1 MSLTFS
7 FSEKEF
13 DEVSVADD
21 DGDHVTEDVSVNPI
35 YGHSSDPD
43 SIPLDLIQS
52 PGDRPT
58 SMTMKSINNPNY
70 ESTLTIG
77 AQREKAASNPIY
89 QTANEFEQENPLYET
104 GAGEPERG
112 ISNVDVNPLYEP
124 GPAGSVGGGS
134 GSLADLN
141 PLYQSA
147 VSYRSQS
154 DFNPLYE
161 GASDVSPLY
170 ESAERQSHDPE
181 SGKVRRRVDSRSKKE
196 DKQCKEDE
204 LPIIGGE
211 SSYWH
216 RNDNGDDGLGVINR
230 GADVTF
236 NELYGSVEQT
246 DTSLQDSDPEAPPV
260 PPRLHAKRS

>member
-1 MSLTFS
+1 M
-7 FSEKEF
+7 
-13 DEVSVADD
+13 ADD

-35 YGHSSDPD
+35 YGHSDPD

-89 QTANEFEQENPLYET
+89 QTAADFEEENQLYET
-104 GAGEPERG
+104 GDGGPERG
-112 ISNVDVNPLYEP
+112 ISNVDMNPLYEA

-170 ESAERQSHDPE
+170 ESAEQQSYDAN
-181 SGKVRRRVDSRSKKE
+181 SGKVRRRVDSRSKR
-196 DKQCKEDE
+196 DDE
-204 LPIIGGE
+204 IPIM
-211 SSYWH
+211 
-216 RNDNGDDGLGVINR
+216 DGDDGLGVTNR
-230 GADVTF
+230 GADITF

-246 DTSLQDSDPEAPPV
+246 NTSLLESEPEAPPV

>member
-1 MSLTFS
+1 MFC

-13 DEVSVADD
+13 DEVSAADD

-43 SIPLDLIQS
+43 SFPLDLIQS

-77 AQREKAASNPIY
+77 DQREKAASNPIY
-89 QTANEFEQENPLYET
+89 QIEQENPLYET

-112 ISNVDVNPLYEP
+112 ISNVDINPLYEP
-124 GPAGSVGGGS
+124 GPAGSVS
-134 GSLADLN
+134 GSENLANLN

-161 GASDVSPLY
+161 GSSDVSPLY
-170 ESAERQSHDPE
+170 ESAERPSGDAK
-181 SGKVRRRVDSRSKKE
+181 SGKVRRRVDSRSKKD
-196 DKQCKEDE
+196 DKRKEDE
-204 LPIIGGE
+204 LPIIDGE
-211 SSYWH
+211 SSNWQA
-216 RNDNGDDGLGVINR
+216 NDDDGLGVSNR
-230 GADVTF
+230 GADITF

-246 DTSLQDSDPEAPPV
+246 DSSPKENEPEAPPV
-260 PPRLHAKRS
+260 PPRVHVKRS